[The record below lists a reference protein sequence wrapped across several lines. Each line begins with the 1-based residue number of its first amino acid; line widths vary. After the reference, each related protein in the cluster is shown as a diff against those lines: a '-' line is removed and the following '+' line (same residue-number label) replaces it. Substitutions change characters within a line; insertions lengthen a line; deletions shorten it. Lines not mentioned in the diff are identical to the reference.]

1 MCCKFQKRYTLCRYS
16 VHKHVHDL
24 HVLPTDTVTKKYY
37 FGYFK
42 NWIGGHLSITIINS
56 DLQPVNYLVEAP
68 RISLYQTGI
77 IKANDELIISFS
89 NDVEVK
95 SHHDQDKGLYLE
107 TSGNKIAVFGQNQ
120 LSATSDTF
128 LISPVTSHCITEYTY
143 YALSVVRSSSSY
155 RNYYSSVLIVGIHN
169 NTVMKLTVTQP
180 VNVAVG
186 DVTTSLT
193 AGKQYSF
200 VISRLQTVYVRS
212 HEDLS
217 GTKVVTDKA
226 VSVFSGHECGRVP
239 WNTGDCDYLIE
250 QIPPTALWGTVY
262 YIAPFATRTS
272 YTITIL
278 AAYSITDVSISCENF
293 KNFVVIKEGEFVT
306 LTLEEHCAIHSN
318 NEILVGQFSHAG
330 GTGDPMMII
339 LPATIHYADKF
350 DVSTIRN
357 PSRSDYIHY
366 VNIIVMSQFYQPEMI
381 YMIENGINK
390 SLSVEKW
397 IPIKVNNITEAY
409 AVQVKVQKGTIKI
422 IHNNSEAL
430 MSLTVYGF
438 ASIEGY
444 GHSGSLSIFSNRS
457 TG

>member
-1 MCCKFQKRYTLCRYS
+1 M
-16 VHKHVHDL
+16 
-24 HVLPTDTVTKKYY
+24 
-37 FGYFK
+37 
-42 NWIGGHLSITIINS
+42 SITVINS
-56 DLQPVNYLVEAP
+56 DSQPVNYLVEAP
-68 RISLYQTGI
+68 KIGLYQTGI

-155 RNYYSSVLIVGIHN
+155 RNYYSSVLIVGTHN
-169 NTVMKLTVTQP
+169 NTVMNLTVTQP
-180 VNVAVG
+180 VTVAVG

-200 VISRLQTVYVRS
+200 VINRLQTVYVRS

-239 WNTGDCDYLIE
+239 WSTGDCDHLIE
-250 QIPPTALWGTVY
+250 QIPPTALWGKVY

-278 AAYSITDVSISCENF
+278 AGQNLTVISISCSDSGKSAIVNER
-293 KNFVVIKEGEFVT
+293 EFVT
-306 LTLEEHCAIHSN
+306 LTLEEHCAVHSN
-318 NEILVGQFSHAG
+318 KEVLVGQFSHAG
-330 GTGDPMMII
+330 GIGDPMMII
-339 LPATIHYADKF
+339 LPATIHYADNF

-357 PSRSDYIHY
+357 PRSGYIHY
-366 VNIIVMSQFYQPEMI
+366 VNVIVMSQYYQPEMI

-409 AVQVKVQKGTIKI
+409 AVQVKVQEGTIKI

-430 MSLTVYGF
+430 MTMTVYGF

-444 GHSGSLSIFSNRS
+444 GHSGSLSVFSNRS

>member
-1 MCCKFQKRYTLCRYS
+1 MSHERDTLCVGTYS

-42 NWIGGHLSITIINS
+42 NWIGGHLSITVINS
-56 DLQPVNYLVEAP
+56 DSQPVNYLVEAP
-68 RISLYQTGI
+68 KIGLYQTGI

-107 TSGNKIAVFGQNQ
+107 TSGNRIAVFGQNQ
-120 LSATSDTF
+120 RSTTSDTF

-169 NTVMKLTVTQP
+169 NTVMNLTVTQP
-180 VNVAVG
+180 VTVAVG

-200 VISRLQTVYVRS
+200 VINRLQTVYVRS

-239 WNTGDCDYLIE
+239 WNTGDCDHLIE
-250 QIPPTALWGTVY
+250 QIPPTELWGTVY

-278 AAYSITDVSISCENF
+278 AGHNLTVISISCSDSG
-293 KNFVVIKEGEFVT
+293 KSVIVNEGEFVT
-306 LTLEEHCAIHSN
+306 LTLEGNAVLF
-318 NEILVGQFSHAG
+318 ILI
-330 GTGDPMMII
+330 M
-339 LPATIHYADKF
+339 KCWW
-350 DVSTIRN
+350 VSLVMQEGLVIR
-357 PSRSDYIHY
+357 
-366 VNIIVMSQFYQPEMI
+366 
-381 YMIENGINK
+381 
-390 SLSVEKW
+390 
-397 IPIKVNNITEAY
+397 
-409 AVQVKVQKGTIKI
+409 
-422 IHNNSEAL
+422 
-430 MSLTVYGF
+430 
-438 ASIEGY
+438 
-444 GHSGSLSIFSNRS
+444 
-457 TG
+457 